1 MSVGAVLVLLSAL
14 VVSAALLLLV
24 VLAVWFVDRYDREPL
39 HMVAAVFLWGAAVAP
54 TAAILILRAVE
65 PFLEGAAIGAQPL
78 VGVGIAGPLVEEA
91 VKALGIVLVVLLT
104 RNFDNPTDGMVY
116 GTAAGLGF
124 AVTENSLYGIGLG
137 ATVPFDGQ
145 GVLVLSLGRTLFSA
159 GVHAVSSAT
168 FGGFLG
174 FALLSRRRAL
184 RFVWA
189 VVGLLVA
196 TVLHGS
202 WNAALVLAGPFAA
215 PGRLRSWLLV
225 VPVVYAGYLL
235 VLAAFLHSEQRI
247 LKRQLAEE
255 VALHLAPPWVLD
267 VIPYYR
273 RRVRGD
279 WWPNRAERT
288 VIARLLTRV
297 AFRKQA
303 LRRLPKD
310 EAAIASLEVVRLRQ
324 RLRAIL
330 APPAAVDD

>member
-1 MSVGAVLVLLSAL
+1 MSVGSVLVLLSSL
-14 VVSAALLLLV
+14 VVSAAFLLLV
-24 VLAVWFVDRYDREPL
+24 VLVVWFVDRYDREPL

-54 TAAILILRAVE
+54 TATILFFKAVE
-65 PFLEGAAIGAQPL
+65 PVMHGIGIASQSL
-78 VGVGIAGPLVEEA
+78 AGVGIAGPLVEEVA
-91 VKALGIVLVVLLT
+91 KALGVVLVVLLT

-124 AVTENSLYGIGLG
+124 AVAENSLYGIGLG
-137 ATVPFDGQ
+137 ATLPFDGQ
-145 GVLVLSLGRTLFSA
+145 GVLALSVGRTLFSA

-174 FALLSRRRAL
+174 YALLSRRRSVRVA
-184 RFVWA
+184 WA
-189 VVGLLVA
+189 AAGLVA
-196 TVLHGS
+196 AVVLHGA
-202 WNAALVLAGPFAA
+202 WNAALVLVGPFSDL
-215 PGRLRSWLLV
+215 GRLRGWLLV
-225 VPVVYAGYLL
+225 VPIVYGGYLV

-255 VALHLAPPWVLD
+255 VALQLAPPWVVD

-303 LRRLPKD
+303 LRHLPRN

-330 APPAAVDD
+330 SPLSPADD